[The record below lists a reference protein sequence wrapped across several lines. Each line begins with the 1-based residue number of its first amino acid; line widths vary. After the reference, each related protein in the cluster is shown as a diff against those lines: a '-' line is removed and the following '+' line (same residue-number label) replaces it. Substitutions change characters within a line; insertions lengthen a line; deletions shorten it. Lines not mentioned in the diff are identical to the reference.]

1 MGRAGFMARAV
12 PHQAILLPVVLLCAF
27 WCGCDNSCVVFVSNP
42 SGGTLSVNTSTCRI
56 SNDPAGSVRLRLSA
70 PSERSEAW
78 RRAGIEHVYLTV
90 REIDARLS
98 VAYGDGA
105 AGWREI
111 APNLRKQPLQ
121 IDLLSGAGDS
131 SAGIFFGETAIPV
144 GEYAEIRIL
153 LTPDHPAGGEA
164 VPRENACG
172 DVGFNCAVTRDG
184 NPHPISLPGND
195 RVLILPTR
203 PARTVFHV
211 FPGTVSNLDLTFE
224 PGTSQIA
231 MLGSAAWLSP
241 AFVVRRDF
249 RPKANE
255 GIAARADGLA
265 MMDVPRR

>member
-78 RRAGIEHVYLTV
+78 RGAGIEHVYLAV

-98 VAYGDGA
+98 AAYGDGS

-121 IDLLSGAGDS
+121 IDLLSGAEES
-131 SAGIFFGETAIPV
+131 SAGIFFGEAAIPA
-144 GEYAEIRIL
+144 GQYAEIRIL

-184 NPHPISLPGND
+184 NVRPVTLSEND
-195 RVLILPTR
+195 RVSVMAAQ
-203 PARTVFHV
+203 PARIVFHV

-224 PGTSQIA
+224 PGASQIA

-241 AFVVRRDF
+241 AFATRCDF
-249 RPKANE
+249 RSKTNE
-255 GIAARADGLA
+255 GVVAGADGLA
-265 MMDVPRR
+265 RTDVPRR